1 MFYRI
6 LSSTVFTYTW
16 VWAWRW
22 RGWGPWGWCWR
33 RRRWTRR
40 RAPASS
46 QTRSSA
52 RTWPGQPLALSL
64 RKGWQDYFSTVNSWK
79 KITSNGYKI
88 VYNVYIKVYNENHHG
103 GDCLEVCYWSKSPEH
118 YPRGCSAAAQ
128 PNTRHRDNRMNAG
141 GLCLTVPA
149 PSPLPSVSSLN
160 LAARLTLL
168 SSQVTRG
175 RGEPG
180 HGASVIT
187 VIRVNSQWR
196 YH

>member
-88 VYNVYIKVYNENHHG
+88 VYNVYIKVYNEKHHG

-128 PNTRHRDNRMNAG
+128 PIHVTEIIEWMQAASAWRCRPR
-141 GLCLTVPA
+141 LRCP
-149 PSPLPSVSSLN
+149 PSPRWTWRPGSRCW
-160 LAARLTLL
+160 AARW
-168 SSQVTRG
+168 
-175 RGEPG
+175 PG
-180 HGASVIT
+180 AAGSLDIRVIT